1 MNTTPNVPGR
11 YELTVICTT
20 LKSGRALHF
29 CGHPVLSGANHD
41 LWFPLG
47 EADDLFQAIE
57 RLMVTNHQAVNVT
70 RVETLAGFACCE
82 DLRVTYNAP
91 VDTLRY

>member
-1 MNTTPNVPGR
+1 MNNTNVPGR
-11 YELTVICTT
+11 NALTVIC
-20 LKSGRALHF
+20 LAQENGRALHF
-29 CGHPVLSGANHD
+29 CNHPVLSGANHD

-70 RVETLAGFACCE
+70 RVEKLAGFARCQ
-82 DLRVTYNAP
+82 DLHVTYNAP
-91 VDTLRY
+91 VPTKRH

>member
-1 MNTTPNVPGR
+1 MNTPTIVPGR

-20 LKSGRALHF
+20 LESGRALHF

-47 EADDLFQAIE
+47 ETDDLFQAIE

-70 RVETLAGFACCE
+70 RVEKLAGFALSE

-91 VDTLRY
+91 VARLHN